1 MTITVYSKNNCT
13 FCTKA
18 KSLLNNLGHSYE
30 ERMLGKDFQT
40 PDEMFEE
47 IGKQVRTMPQI
58 MIDNVLIGGYNQLVE
73 YFNDKGEVNYKG
85 EKINEEFVAKG
96 EQIDE

>member
-1 MTITVYSKNNCT
+1 M
-13 FCTKA
+13 A
-18 KSLLNNLGHSYE
+18 KGLLGKLGHAYE
-30 ERMLGKDFQT
+30 EKMLGKDFHT

-58 MIDNVLIGGYNQLVE
+58 MIDDKLIGGYNQLVE
-73 YFNDKGEVNYKG
+73 HFTDKGEVNYKG